1 LEAGEIM
8 PQKSDNGKAAEA
20 LHLRKVY
27 ENGVVALEDLSF
39 ALQRGE
45 ILGLVGPNGAGKTT
59 TLLCLLGLIERTE
72 GKVSIDG
79 QPPESTDARARLGY
93 VPEVPLLYN
102 DLTVEEH
109 LRFVAMAHGLT
120 ESDATVRI
128 EDLLES
134 FDMLG
139 HKDEFPTTFSKGMRQ
154 KISVMCSLVHEPR
167 VLLADEPFI
176 GLDPESVWK
185 LKETFRQARDR
196 GAAVLLST
204 HMLDAAETLCDRY
217 LVLHHGSLLAEGTL
231 AELRTMVPAAEDRIP
246 GLEEIFLALTQARSR
261 NSSEG
266 RV

>member
-1 LEAGEIM
+1 M
-8 PQKSDNGKAAEA
+8 PQKSDSRNAVEA

-27 ENGVVALEDLSF
+27 ENGVLALEDLSF
-39 ALQRGE
+39 TLRRGE

-59 TLLCLLGLIERTE
+59 TLLCVLGLIERTA
-72 GKVSIDG
+72 GKISIDG
-79 QPPESTDARARLGY
+79 HPPESTDARARLGY

-120 ESDATVRI
+120 KGDATVRI
-128 EDLLES
+128 EDLLET

-139 HKDEFPTTFSKGMRQ
+139 HKDEFPTTFSKGMCQ
-154 KISVMCSLVHEPR
+154 KTSILCSLVHEPD

-185 LKETFRQARDR
+185 LKETFRRARDR

-231 AELRTMVPAAEDRIP
+231 AELRTMLPAGEDRIP
-246 GLEEIFLALTQARSR
+246 GLEEIFLALTRARSR